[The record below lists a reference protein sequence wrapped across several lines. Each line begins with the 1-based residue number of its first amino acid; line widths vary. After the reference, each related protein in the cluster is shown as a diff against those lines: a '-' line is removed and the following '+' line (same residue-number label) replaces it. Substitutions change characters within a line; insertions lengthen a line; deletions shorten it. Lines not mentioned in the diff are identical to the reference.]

1 MSPTEIRVTE
11 LTDSELDAV
20 CGGILNLGNI
30 INHLHLG
37 KNDIVQINTAVQIG
51 FAIGG
56 GVLSPATVAQFI
68 NQSNIL

>member
-1 MSPTEIRVTE
+1 MSPTEIPVTE

-30 INHLHLG
+30 INQLHLG
-37 KNDIVQINTAVQIG
+37 NVVQINTAVQIG
-51 FAIGG
+51 LAIGG

>member
-1 MSPTEIRVTE
+1 MSPTEIRLTE

-30 INHLHLG
+30 IRFGNV
-37 KNDIVQINTAVQIG
+37 VQTNTAVQFG
-51 FAIGG
+51 LAIGSG
-56 GVLSPATVAQFI
+56 ATVAQFI